1 VRDALAV
8 AVAAA
13 LALLMQTT
21 LLPVVLPRLL
31 VPNLTLALVV
41 WLGLRRRGAAPVAGA
56 FLLGYSLDA
65 FSGTLFGVHALAMTL
80 TYGAVHA
87 VAQTVWTEG
96 GLPVAVVAFGAGLV
110 YTTIVGLVS
119 LLAQVEPPLGALLR
133 ASLAE
138 AALTA
143 IVTPSVFRFVNV
155 ERRLLGA
162 R

>member
-8 AVAAA
+8 GVAAA
-13 LALLMQTT
+13 LALILQTT
-21 LLPVVLPRLL
+21 VLPAFLPRGLI
-31 VPNLTLALVV
+31 PNLVLALVV

-65 FSGTLFGVHALAMTL
+65 FSGTLFGVHALALTL
-80 TYGAVHA
+80 TYAAVHA

-96 GLPVAVVAFGAGLV
+96 GLPVAIVAFGAGLV
-110 YTTIVGLVS
+110 YTAIVGVVGVI
-119 LLAQVEPPLGALLR
+119 AQTEPPLPTLVR
-133 ASLAE
+133 TSVVE

-143 IVTPSVFRFVNV
+143 ACTPSVFRFINF
-155 ERRLLGA
+155 ERRRLGA

>member
-1 VRDALAV
+1 MRDAIAV
-8 AVAAA
+8 AIAAA
-13 LALLMQTT
+13 LALLLQTAV
-21 LLPVVLPRLL
+21 LPVLLPRLL
-31 VPNLTLALVV
+31 VPNLVLSLVV

-65 FSGTLFGVHALAMTL
+65 FSGTLFGVHALALTL

-96 GLPVAVVAFGAGLV
+96 GLPVAVVALGAGLV
-110 YTTIVGLVS
+110 YTAIVGAVGVI
-119 LLAQVEPPLGALLR
+119 AHVEPPLGTLVR
-133 ASLAE
+133 SSLAE

-143 IVTPSVFRFVNV
+143 VVTPSVFRFVNV
-155 ERRLLGA
+155 ERRMLGA

>member
-8 AVAAA
+8 TIAAA
-13 LALLMQTT
+13 LALLLQTT
-21 LLPVVLPRLL
+21 VLPAFLPRVLI
-31 VPNLTLALVV
+31 PNLVLALVV

-65 FSGTLFGVHALAMTL
+65 FSGTLFGVHALALTL
-80 TYGAVHA
+80 TYAAVSA

-110 YTTIVGLVS
+110 YAAIVGVVGMI
-119 LLAQVEPPLGALLR
+119 AQTGPPIATVVR
-133 ASLAE
+133 TSFFE
-138 AALTA
+138 TA
-143 IVTPSVFRFVNV
+143 ITAMLTPSVFRFINL
-155 ERRLLGA
+155 ERRWFGA

>member
-13 LALLMQTT
+13 LALLLQTT
-21 LLPVVLPRLL
+21 LLPVLLPRVL

-65 FSGTLFGVHALAMTL
+65 FSGTLFGVHALALTL
-80 TYGAVHA
+80 TYAAVHA

-96 GLPVAVVAFGAGLV
+96 GLPVVVVAFGAGLV
-110 YTTIVGLVS
+110 YTTLVGAVGMM
-119 LLAQVEPPLGALLR
+119 AQTEPPLGALVR
-133 ASLAE
+133 ASLVE

-143 IVTPSVFRFVNV
+143 VVTPSVFRFVNV
-155 ERRLLGA
+155 ERRMLGA